1 MSQQTETQ
9 MCRTPVKIQGKYQ
22 GEDTVVQCRKCEDC
36 IAARKRHWIGRMLAE
51 EQTCHSVWFATLTY
65 AGGYGN
71 TDAYWINYTHAQ
83 RFFKRLRKTG
93 HKFKYVAVGEHGTEG
108 ERAHFHIM
116 IFWQNEPPEVTMDE
130 NFQWEYWPHGHSY
143 LELPRSKQGCAVYI
157 MDYLNKDN
165 LKRAVMK
172 YSKNPM
178 LGHEYLVK
186 HAEEYVTNG
195 LSLFAESDRFTIPNN
210 PSQSGKPF
218 YYPVGRDTAMYRDM
232 MDAYLN
238 KWAYERPDQPL
249 PLNEDLTEYL
259 EGICQDTSEL
269 SLPLQQFIARHY
281 GYEPEKTL
289 PPMDRETTFSFENFN
304 VILRAPIVRFEA
316 YNTEGTILWQSN
328 GIALPESQDAFPSDA
343 KLKALLVAGLKLAPP
358 RTRPFVE
365 HLTSELSMT
374 FLDPPPPPSVRND
387 QKNYR
392 TFTKYSDPQQKH
404 LFKRKV

>member
-1 MSQQTETQ
+1 MSQPKEPL
-9 MCRTPVKIQGKYQ
+9 MCRNPLKIQGKYQ
-22 GEDTVVQCRKCEDC
+22 GEDKAVSCRKCEDC

-65 AGGYGN
+65 AGGYDN

-83 RFFKRLRKTG
+83 LFFKRLRKAG

-116 IFWQNEPPEVTMDE
+116 IFWKHEPPEAEMNKNT
-130 NFQWEYWPHGHSY
+130 QWEFWPHGHSY

-165 LKRAVMK
+165 LKRSVMK

-178 LGHEYLVK
+178 LGHEYLIK
-186 HAEEYVTNG
+186 HAEEHVSNG

-232 MDAYLN
+232 IDAYLK

-249 PLNEDLTEYL
+249 PLNDDLTDYL
-259 EGICQDTSEL
+259 EGLCQDTSEL
-269 SLPLQQFIARHY
+269 AVPLQQFIARHY

-289 PPMDRETTFSFENFN
+289 PPMDKETTFAFENFN

-316 YNTEGTILWQSN
+316 YNTEGTPIWQSH
-328 GIALPESQDAFPSDA
+328 GIATPESQDASPSDA
-343 KLKALLVAGLKLAPP
+343 HLKALLVAGLKLAPP
-358 RTRPFVE
+358 RVQPYVKS
-365 HLTSELSMT
+365 LTSELSMT
-374 FLDPPPPPSVRND
+374 SSNRRPPPVEIGDLS
-387 QKNYR
+387 KNR
-392 TFTKYSDPQQKH
+392 TFTTYSVPQQKH
-404 LFKRKV
+404 PPKRKV